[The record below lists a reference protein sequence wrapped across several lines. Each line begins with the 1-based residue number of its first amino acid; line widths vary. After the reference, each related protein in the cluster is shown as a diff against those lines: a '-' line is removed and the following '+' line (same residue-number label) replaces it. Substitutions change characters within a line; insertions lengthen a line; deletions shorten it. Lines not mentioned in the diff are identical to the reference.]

1 MSELLTRTINS
12 REIAMMVERRH
23 DQVLRDIENIIN
35 QLAAHKSVVGL
46 KLGNRKIVLSDYFI
60 QSTYLDGNNQERPC
74 FDLTKKGCELYGTRM
89 NGAKGTQ
96 FAVGYIERFNEME
109 ETVKEISL
117 PTDPMEIL
125 ALTFAA
131 QKQTNEKLEKV
142 DNRVTELEENAPLSP
157 GDYGYISR
165 LVNQRVATIIAERHL
180 KLTQKQRSQL
190 YKDLN
195 SEIKKVMRVPSRT
208 QLRQRHY
215 DEVLQFILTWQP
227 SSATIAIVNQLSLED
242 LTDIA

>member
-1 MSELLTRTINS
+1 MNELIKVTTNLKGEQLVHGRDLHEFLEVKTRYNDWFVDMIQYGFT
-12 REIAMMVERRH
+12 
-23 DQVLRDIENIIN
+23 ENVDFISFTEKRVKPKGGRPTVDH
-35 QLAAHKSVVGL
+35 A
-46 KLGNRKIVLSDYFI
+46 LS
-60 QSTYLDGNNQERPC
+60 LD
-74 FDLTKKGCELYGTRM
+74 M
-89 NGAKGTQ
+89 A
-96 FAVGYIERFNEME
+96 
-109 ETVKEISL
+109 KEISMIQRTEKGKQARQYFIEVEKEHKQIKI
-117 PTDPMEIL
+117 PTDPMEVL
-125 ALTFAA
+125 ALTFEA
-131 QKQTNEKLEKV
+131 QKQANEKLEKV

-195 SEIKKVMRVPSRT
+195 AEIKKVTRVPSRT

-215 DEVLQFILTWQP
+215 DEVLQFIMTWQP